1 MPEAV
6 AELVHDC
13 LSEDPEDRPTVDA
26 VVSRT
31 RKALGGGWLPP
42 ELLSRLDRDAADFL
56 RTADPTSPLRAA
68 DPADVLRVV
77 VRPAHRKQ
85 VPVAP
90 PRRTSVAVTV
100 PAVSPA
106 MRKGLR
112 VGRRLLTAL
121 LVGAATVAYPW
132 IGPAPV
138 FLRLSDGTR
147 EERTFSGV
155 WRVESYGRDEGFS
168 PRPSPRVG
176 VRPEKAQGH
185 EDSKIERAE
194 EPGKDGKG
202 RLRPLPSREHVR
214 FFAPPPSAAWG
225 RFLRLGGSSTT
236 ALRGGRTC
244 TWEAAREF
252 RSRRL
257 RIGTGYASRRR
268 APERAIREETP
279 SLR

>member
-31 RKALGGGWLPP
+31 RRALGGGWLPP

-68 DPADVLRVV
+68 DPADVFRVV

-100 PAVSPA
+100 PAVSPT

-155 WRVESYGRDEGFS
+155 RRVESYGRDEGFS
-168 PRPSPRVG
+168 PRLSPRVG

-185 EDSKIERAE
+185 ENSKIERVE
-194 EPGKDGKG
+194 EPGKDGRAVSG
-202 RLRPLPSREHVR
+202 RSLPANTFDSSRRRLPQHG
-214 FFAPPPSAAWG
+214 G
-225 RFLRLGGSSTT
+225 RFLRPGGSSTT